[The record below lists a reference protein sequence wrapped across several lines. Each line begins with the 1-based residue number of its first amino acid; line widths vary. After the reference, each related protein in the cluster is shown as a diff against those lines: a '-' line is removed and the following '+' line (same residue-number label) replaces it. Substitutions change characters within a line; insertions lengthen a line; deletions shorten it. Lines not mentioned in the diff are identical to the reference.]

1 MKFQELIFGVITE
14 ELKNKKIADALMIKW
29 NDEFKQLNPGV
40 GDITKQ
46 EIDRIYDI
54 FARIQGGL
62 RPDLP
67 QIVTFL
73 NHFDGRF
80 GRENFD
86 EKNLKDIT
94 KYTYKQIK
102 FLTDEYITDY
112 EEERMDVF
120 GGANVPPTPEILE
133 ASKKLWEGQE
143 NLIFNEGGLRV
154 YMIPNQITSMAYGY
168 YYHTIYKQALGY
180 NLDKSDREISPWCVT
195 WRPDMNKINQWS
207 RYRDNE
213 KRTFYFIIDENKDIT
228 NSYYMGAI
236 QKDDSVSSG
245 FRLTSLKND
254 GDNVVTWN
262 EIVRVYPQLQGQ
274 ESLFVSKKF
283 SEEEVSL
290 KNKISL
296 INEING
302 HENEFRRQ
310 PRQIKA
316 QFIQQGGVLSKP
328 TSWSSMDEQLRT
340 LYIVQPGLDVNTL
353 MQRFGNMNF
362 VREIKKVGNQWTL
375 LNNAIKRFNNRGT
388 SYLVDKL
395 FETEFD
401 NIREN
406 INNPN
411 ISIYQSKRDG
421 KVGIFDSKKLDW
433 LVMDGKTYDN
443 KYEDLIKQGDIED
456 YVDETTG
463 EFFIVEPFCAG
474 VRNGSESDD
483 CFYVVYSP
491 DNPEVG
497 HVLSNKKF
505 MELKNILTPVDETAQ
520 NRSSQPKDYADIKE
534 KWGL

>member
-1 MKFQELIFGVITE
+1 MKFQELIFGAITE
-14 ELKNKKIADALMIKW
+14 ELKNKKLADALMIKW
-29 NDEFKQLNPGV
+29 NDEFKQLNPDV

-67 QIVTFL
+67 QVTTFL

-102 FLTDEYITDY
+102 FLTDEYITDGV
-112 EEERMDVF
+112 EERRDVF
-120 GGANVPPTPEILE
+120 GDANLPPTPEILE

-143 NLIFNEGGLRV
+143 NLLFNEGGLRV
-154 YMIPNQITSMAYGY
+154 YIIPNQITSMAYGY
-168 YYHTIYKQALGY
+168 YYHTIYKKALGY

-195 WRPDMNKINQWS
+195 WRPDMGKSNQWGH
-207 RYRDNE
+207 YRNE
-213 KRTFYFIIDENKDIT
+213 RTFYFIIDENKDIT
-228 NSYYMGAI
+228 DRYYMGAL
-236 QKDDSVSSG
+236 QKDNSVSSR

-254 GDNVVTWN
+254 GDNAMTWN
-262 EIVRVYPQLQGQ
+262 EIVRIYPQLQGQ

-283 SEEEVSL
+283 SQEELSL
-290 KNKISL
+290 KNKTGS

-310 PRQIKA
+310 PRQIKV
-316 QFIQQGGVLSKP
+316 QYIQQGGVLSKP
-328 TSWSSMDEQLRT
+328 TSWSSMDEQLRG
-340 LYIVQPGLDVNTL
+340 LYITQPGLNSNTL
-353 MQRFGNMNF
+353 MERFGNMNF

-375 LNNAIKRFNNRGT
+375 LNNAIKRFNNGGT

-395 FETEFD
+395 FETEFN
-401 NIREN
+401 NIRVSSD
-406 INNPN
+406 NPN

-421 KVGIFDSKKLDW
+421 KVGIFDTKKLDW

-443 KYEDLIKQGDIED
+443 KYEDLIKQGNGDI
-456 YVDETTG
+456 YFDETTG
-463 EFFIVEPFCAG
+463 EVFIVEPFCAG
-474 VRNGSESDD
+474 VRNNSESDD
-483 CFYVVYSP
+483 CFYVVYP
-491 DNPEVG
+491 QDNPKDG
-497 HVLSNKKF
+497 HILSNRKF
-505 MELKNILTPVDETAQ
+505 MELQNQLTPEDEMAQ